1 MGQEQL
7 IPRLMSADE
16 FYAWLES
23 QSERYELVDGQP
35 LLMAGATI
43 AHDTVVMN
51 ASRLIGNQ
59 LLGKPCRPRSADIAV
74 KISTHQVRYPDL
86 SVDCGDPAGTSREA
100 AKPTLVIEVESPS
113 TGMVDAIDKLE
124 EYKSLPSMQYILLV
138 SIKRPRVRFYFRYAA
153 GAWDSQVIIG
163 MDSQIEMPLIGVM
176 LSLGDLYYDLS
187 FDAGQK

>member
-1 MGQEQL
+1 MGQEQR
-7 IPRLMSADE
+7 IQHLMSADE

-23 QSERYELVDGQP
+23 QSERHELVDGQP

-113 TGMVDAIDKLE
+113 TGMVGRRPAD
-124 EYKSLPSMQYILLV
+124 SGTGVPQTLV
-138 SIKRPRVRFYFRYAA
+138 
-153 GAWDSQVIIG
+153 QIISW
-163 MDSQIEMPLIGVM
+163 MTASSD
-176 LSLGDLYYDLS
+176 
-187 FDAGQK
+187 GQMWM

>member
-59 LLGKPCRPRSADIAV
+59 LLGKR
-74 KISTHQVRYPDL
+74 
-86 SVDCGDPAGTSREA
+86 
-100 AKPTLVIEVESPS
+100 
-113 TGMVDAIDKLE
+113 
-124 EYKSLPSMQYILLV
+124 
-138 SIKRPRVRFYFRYAA
+138 
-153 GAWDSQVIIG
+153 
-163 MDSQIEMPLIGVM
+163 
-176 LSLGDLYYDLS
+176 
-187 FDAGQK
+187 